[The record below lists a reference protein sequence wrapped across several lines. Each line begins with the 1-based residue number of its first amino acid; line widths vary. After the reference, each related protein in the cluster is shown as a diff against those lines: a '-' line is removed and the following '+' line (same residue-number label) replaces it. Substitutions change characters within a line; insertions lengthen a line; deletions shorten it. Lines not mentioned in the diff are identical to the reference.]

1 MRVRLIALLVIS
13 PLLFSSLLSTSHA
26 AAKAGAKCKKEGIKT
41 VVGKTTLTCIKSG
54 KKLIWTKQ
62 VSSNSA
68 SGKTSPTAAPTPAP
82 TPSQT
87 QTPNVTPNNMTVG
100 VKAVLDSF
108 AQFPKSKEAPQEISF
123 NFGPNADKE
132 TSDLIVKNAT
142 ATMGLFVDFYQDSKA
157 YPIFYGSNEDLDW
170 VIAQWAKFGYTE
182 KTIGNEFQ
190 YALRNLRNR
199 SVPPNFFVGS
209 ENRFPQTPMILLG
222 SKAAISK
229 LTPPWRQI
237 VINHH
242 VIHGIQ
248 GRITGYKD
256 ALLGCWGREGAAELY
271 GWLVA
276 QRTLQAQNF
285 DYVQFRRNQM
295 GEWINTKPNIDLRKF
310 DDAQWVQTLKSL
322 EGIKYDQAIY
332 CADDAGNLAY
342 NVGALVY
349 ERLVGEFGH
358 QQVMSWWYEMRSTS
372 DWKVAFEKVFKIGI
386 DDWYRSSAAPYL
398 RQEYRDWVPQPG
410 WRGVG

>member
-13 PLLFSSLLSTSHA
+13 PLLFSSQLSTSHA
-26 AAKAGAKCKKEGIKT
+26 AAKAGAKCKKEGLKT
-41 VVGKTTLTCIKSG
+41 VVGKTTFTCIKSG
-54 KKLIWTKQ
+54 KKLVWAKG

-68 SGKTSPTAAPTPAP
+68 SGKTSPSAAP

-87 QTPNVTPNNMTVG
+87 QTPNVTPSTVRAG

-108 AQFPKSKEAPQEISF
+108 AQFPKSKDAPQEISF
-123 NFGPNADKE
+123 IFGPNADKD

-157 YPIFYGSNEDLDW
+157 YPIFYGSNEDLEW

-182 KTIGNEFQ
+182 QTIGNEFQ
-190 YALRNLRNR
+190 YAVRNLRTR

-256 ALLGCWGREGAAELY
+256 AILGCWGREGGAELY

-276 QRTLQAQNF
+276 HRTLQAQNF

-310 DDAQWVQTLKSL
+310 DDAQWFQTLKSL

-372 DWKVAFEKVFKIGI
+372 DWKIAFEKVFKIGI
-386 DDWYRSSAAPYL
+386 DDWYRSSAVPYL

>member
-41 VVGKTTLTCIKSG
+41 VVGKTTFTCIKSG
-54 KKLIWTKQ
+54 KKLVWAKG
-62 VSSNSA
+62 VSSNSS
-68 SGKTSPTAAPTPAP
+68 SGKASPSATP

-87 QTPNVTPNNMTVG
+87 QTPNVTPSTVRAG

-108 AQFPKSKEAPQEISF
+108 AQFPKSKDAPQEISF
-123 NFGPNADKE
+123 IFGPNADKE
-132 TSDLIVKNAT
+132 TSDLIVKNAS

-157 YPIFYGSNEDLDW
+157 YPIFYGSNEDLEW

-182 KTIGNEFQ
+182 QTIGNEFQ
-190 YALRNLRNR
+190 YAVRNLRTR

-256 ALLGCWGREGAAELY
+256 ALLGCWGREGGAELY

-276 QRTLQAQNF
+276 HRTLQAQNF

-295 GEWINTKPNIDLRKF
+295 GEWINTQPNIDLRKF
-310 DDAQWVQTLKSL
+310 DDAQWFQALKSL
-322 EGIKYDQAIY
+322 EGNKFEQAIY
-332 CADDAGNLAY
+332 CADATPGALQY

-349 ERLVGEFGH
+349 ERLIGEFGH

-386 DDWYRSSAAPYL
+386 DDWYRSSAVPYL

>member
-41 VVGKTTLTCIKSG
+41 VVGKTTFTCIKSG
-54 KKLIWTKQ
+54 KKLVWAKG
-62 VSSNSA
+62 VSSNSS
-68 SGKTSPTAAPTPAP
+68 SGKTSPSATP

-87 QTPNVTPNNMTVG
+87 QTPNVTPSTVRAG

-108 AQFPKSKEAPQEISF
+108 AQFPKSKDAPQEISF
-123 NFGPNADKE
+123 IFGPNADKD
-132 TSDLIVKNAT
+132 TSDLIVKNAS

-157 YPIFYGSNEDLDW
+157 YPIFYGSNEDLEW

-182 KTIGNEFQ
+182 QTIGNEFQ
-190 YALRNLRNR
+190 YAVRNLRTR

-256 ALLGCWGREGAAELY
+256 ALLGCWGREGGAELY

-276 QRTLQAQNF
+276 HRTLQAQNF

-295 GEWINTKPNIDLRKF
+295 GEWINTQPNIDLRKF
-310 DDAQWVQTLKSL
+310 DDAQWFQALKSL
-322 EGIKYDQAIY
+322 EGNKFEQAIY
-332 CADDAGNLAY
+332 CADATPGALQY

-349 ERLVGEFGH
+349 ERLIGEFGH

-386 DDWYRSSAAPYL
+386 DDWYRSSAVPYL

>member
-41 VVGKTTLTCIKSG
+41 VVGKTTFTCIKSG
-54 KKLIWTKQ
+54 KKLVWAKG

-68 SGKTSPTAAPTPAP
+68 SGKTSPSAAP

-87 QTPNVTPNNMTVG
+87 QTPNVTPSTVRAG

-108 AQFPKSKEAPQEISF
+108 AQFPKSKDAPQEISF
-123 NFGPNADKE
+123 IFGPNADKD

-157 YPIFYGSNEDLDW
+157 YPIFYGSNEDLEW

-182 KTIGNEFQ
+182 QTIGNEFQ
-190 YALRNLRNR
+190 YAVRNLRTR

-256 ALLGCWGREGAAELY
+256 ALLGCWGREGGAELY

-276 QRTLQAQNF
+276 HRTLQAQNF

-310 DDAQWVQTLKSL
+310 DDAQWFQTLKSL

-372 DWKVAFEKVFKIGI
+372 DWKIAFEKVFKIGI
-386 DDWYRSSAAPYL
+386 DDWYRSSAVPYL

>member
-13 PLLFSSLLSTSHA
+13 PLLFSSQLSTSHA

-41 VVGKTTLTCIKSG
+41 VVGKTTFTCIKSG
-54 KKLIWTKQ
+54 KKLVWAKG

-68 SGKTSPTAAPTPAP
+68 SGKTSPSATP

-87 QTPNVTPNNMTVG
+87 QTPNVTPTTVRAG

-108 AQFPKSKEAPQEISF
+108 AQFPKSKDAPQEISF
-123 NFGPNADKE
+123 IFGPNADKD

-157 YPIFYGSNEDLDW
+157 YPIFYGSNEDLEW

-182 KTIGNEFQ
+182 QTIGNEFQ
-190 YALRNLRNR
+190 YAVRNLRTR

-276 QRTLQAQNF
+276 HRTLQAQNF

-310 DDAQWVQTLKSL
+310 DDAQWFQTLKSL

-386 DDWYRSSAAPYL
+386 DDWYRSSAVPYL

>member
-41 VVGKTTLTCIKSG
+41 VVGKTTFTCIKSG
-54 KKLIWTKQ
+54 KKLVWAKG

-68 SGKTSPTAAPTPAP
+68 SGKTSPSAAP

-87 QTPNVTPNNMTVG
+87 QTPNVTPSTVRAG

-108 AQFPKSKEAPQEISF
+108 AQFPKSKDAPQEISF
-123 NFGPNADKE
+123 IFGPNADKD
-132 TSDLIVKNAT
+132 TSDLIVKNAS

-157 YPIFYGSNEDLDW
+157 YPIFYGSNEDLEW

-182 KTIGNEFQ
+182 QTIGNEFQ
-190 YALRNLRNR
+190 YAVRNLRTR

-256 ALLGCWGREGAAELY
+256 ALLGCWGREGGAELY

-276 QRTLQAQNF
+276 HRTLQAQNF

-310 DDAQWVQTLKSL
+310 DDAQWFQTLKSL

-386 DDWYRSSAAPYL
+386 DDWYRSSAVPYL

>member
-41 VVGKTTLTCIKSG
+41 VVGKTTFTCIKSG
-54 KKLIWTKQ
+54 KKLVWAKG

-68 SGKTSPTAAPTPAP
+68 SGKTSPSAEP

-87 QTPNVTPNNMTVG
+87 QTPNVTPSTVRAG

-108 AQFPKSKEAPQEISF
+108 AQFPKSKDAPQEISF
-123 NFGPNADKE
+123 IFGPNADKD
-132 TSDLIVKNAT
+132 TSDLIVKNAS

-157 YPIFYGSNEDLDW
+157 YPIFYGSNEDLEW

-182 KTIGNEFQ
+182 QTIGNEFQ
-190 YALRNLRNR
+190 YAVRNLRTR

-310 DDAQWVQTLKSL
+310 DDAQWFQTLKSL

-349 ERLVGEFGH
+349 ERLIGEFGH

-386 DDWYRSSAAPYL
+386 DDWYRSSAVPYL

>member
-1 MRVRLIALLVIS
+1 MNKRLLAFLSIL
-13 PLLFSSLLSTSHA
+13 SLSVFLSLIPASA
-26 AAKAGAKCKKEGIKT
+26 AAKAGAKCTKAGSTEVVKGKIYTCVKT
-41 VVGKTTLTCIKSG
+41 G
-54 KKLIWTKQ
+54 KKLVWNKGVAIKSTPTPTPTPT
-62 VSSNSA
+62 
-68 SGKTSPTAAPTPAP
+68 GKTVYTSAGINAA
-82 TPSQT
+82 
-87 QTPNVTPNNMTVG
+87 
-100 VKAVLDSF
+100 LESF
-108 AQFPKSKEAPQEISF
+108 AQFPKSKVAPQEITF
-123 NFGPNADKE
+123 IFGPNADKE

-142 ATMGLFVDFYQDSKA
+142 ATMGLFVDFYQESKA
-157 YPIFYGSNEDLDW
+157 YPIFYGSNEDLEW

-182 KTIGNEFQ
+182 TTIGNEFQ
-190 YALRNLRNR
+190 YAVKNLRTR

-209 ENRFPQTPMILLG
+209 EHRFPQTPMILLG
-222 SKAAISK
+222 SKVAISK

-237 VINHH
+237 VVNHH

-276 QRTLQAQNF
+276 HRTLQAQNF

-310 DDAQWVQTLKSL
+310 DDAKWFQTLKSL
-322 EGIKYDQAIY
+322 EGKGNEQAIY
-332 CADDAGNLAY
+332 CDDDSGNLGY
-342 NVGALVY
+342 NVGALLY

-372 DWKVAFEKVFKIGI
+372 DWKFAFEKVFKIGI
-386 DDWYRSSAAPYL
+386 DDWYRSSAVPYL
-398 RQEYRDWVPQPG
+398 QQEYRDWVPQPG

>member
-41 VVGKTTLTCIKSG
+41 VVGKTTFTCIKSG
-54 KKLIWTKQ
+54 KKLVWAKG
-62 VSSNSA
+62 VSSNSS
-68 SGKTSPTAAPTPAP
+68 SGKASPSATP

-87 QTPNVTPNNMTVG
+87 QTPNVTPSTVRAG

-108 AQFPKSKEAPQEISF
+108 AQFPKSKDAPQEISF
-123 NFGPNADKE
+123 IFGPNADKE
-132 TSDLIVKNAT
+132 TSDLIVKNAS

-157 YPIFYGSNEDLDW
+157 YPIFYGSNEDLEW

-182 KTIGNEFQ
+182 QTIGNEFQ
-190 YALRNLRNR
+190 YAVRNLRTR

-256 ALLGCWGREGAAELY
+256 ALLGCWGREGGAELY

-276 QRTLQAQNF
+276 HRTLQAQNF

-310 DDAQWVQTLKSL
+310 DDAQWFQTLKSL

-386 DDWYRSSAAPYL
+386 DDWYRSSAVPYL

>member
-41 VVGKTTLTCIKSG
+41 VVGKTTFTCIKSG
-54 KKLIWTKQ
+54 KKLVWAKA
-62 VSSNSA
+62 VSSNSS
-68 SGKTSPTAAPTPAP
+68 SGKTSPSATP

-87 QTPNVTPNNMTVG
+87 QTPNVTPSTVRAG

-108 AQFPKSKEAPQEISF
+108 AQFPKSKDAPQEISF
-123 NFGPNADKE
+123 IFGPNADKD
-132 TSDLIVKNAT
+132 TSDLIVKNAS

-157 YPIFYGSNEDLDW
+157 YPIFYGSNEDLEW

-182 KTIGNEFQ
+182 QTIGNEFQ
-190 YALRNLRNR
+190 YAVRNLRTR

-256 ALLGCWGREGAAELY
+256 ALLGCWGREGGAELY

-276 QRTLQAQNF
+276 HGTLQAQNF

-310 DDAQWVQTLKSL
+310 DDAQWFQTLKSL

-349 ERLVGEFGH
+349 ERLIGEFGH

-386 DDWYRSSAAPYL
+386 DDWYRSSAVPYL

>member
-41 VVGKTTLTCIKSG
+41 VVGKTTFTCIKSG
-54 KKLIWTKQ
+54 KKLVWAKG

-68 SGKTSPTAAPTPAP
+68 SGKTSPSAAP

-87 QTPNVTPNNMTVG
+87 QTPNVTPSTVRAG

-108 AQFPKSKEAPQEISF
+108 AQFPKSKDAPQEISF
-123 NFGPNADKE
+123 IFGPNADKE
-132 TSDLIVKNAT
+132 TSDLIVKNAS

-157 YPIFYGSNEDLDW
+157 YPIFYGSNEDLEW

-182 KTIGNEFQ
+182 QTIGNEFQ
-190 YALRNLRNR
+190 YAVRNLRTR

-256 ALLGCWGREGAAELY
+256 ALLGCWGREGGAELY

-276 QRTLQAQNF
+276 HRTLQAQNF

-310 DDAQWVQTLKSL
+310 DDAQWFQALKSL
-322 EGIKYDQAIY
+322 EGNKFEQAIY
-332 CADDAGNLAY
+332 CADATPGALQY

-349 ERLVGEFGH
+349 ERLIGEFGH

-386 DDWYRSSAAPYL
+386 DDWYRSSAVPYL

>member
-41 VVGKTTLTCIKSG
+41 VVGKTTFTCIKSG
-54 KKLIWTKQ
+54 KKLVWAKG
-62 VSSNSA
+62 VSSNSS
-68 SGKTSPTAAPTPAP
+68 SGKASPSATP

-87 QTPNVTPNNMTVG
+87 QTPNVTPSTVRAG

-108 AQFPKSKEAPQEISF
+108 AQFPKSKDAPQEISF
-123 NFGPNADKE
+123 IFGPNADKD

-157 YPIFYGSNEDLDW
+157 YPIFYGSNEDLEW

-182 KTIGNEFQ
+182 QTIGNEFQ
-190 YALRNLRNR
+190 YAVRNLRTR

-256 ALLGCWGREGAAELY
+256 ALLGCWGREGGAELY

-310 DDAQWVQTLKSL
+310 DDAQWFQTLKSL

-372 DWKVAFEKVFKIGI
+372 DWKIAFEKVFKIGI
-386 DDWYRSSAAPYL
+386 DDWYRSSAVPYL

>member
-13 PLLFSSLLSTSHA
+13 PLLFSSQLSTSHA

-41 VVGKTTLTCIKSG
+41 VVGKTTFTCIKSG
-54 KKLIWTKQ
+54 KKLVWAKG

-68 SGKTSPTAAPTPAP
+68 SGKTSPSATP

-87 QTPNVTPNNMTVG
+87 QTPNVTPSTVRAG

-108 AQFPKSKEAPQEISF
+108 AQFPKSKDAPQEISF
-123 NFGPNADKE
+123 IFGPNADKD

-157 YPIFYGSNEDLDW
+157 YPIFYGSNEDLEW

-182 KTIGNEFQ
+182 QTIGNEFQ
-190 YALRNLRNR
+190 YAVRNLRTR

-276 QRTLQAQNF
+276 HRTLQAQNF

-310 DDAQWVQTLKSL
+310 DDAQWFQTLKSL

-386 DDWYRSSAAPYL
+386 DDWYRSSAVPYL

>member
-41 VVGKTTLTCIKSG
+41 VVGKTTFTCIKSG
-54 KKLIWTKQ
+54 KKLVWAKG
-62 VSSNSA
+62 VSSNSS
-68 SGKTSPTAAPTPAP
+68 SGKTSSSATP

-87 QTPNVTPNNMTVG
+87 QTPNVTPSTVRAG

-108 AQFPKSKEAPQEISF
+108 AQFPKSKDAPQEISF
-123 NFGPNADKE
+123 IFGPNADKE
-132 TSDLIVKNAT
+132 TSDLIVKNAS

-157 YPIFYGSNEDLDW
+157 YPIFYGSNEDLEW

-182 KTIGNEFQ
+182 QTIGNEFQ
-190 YALRNLRNR
+190 YAVRNLRTR

-256 ALLGCWGREGAAELY
+256 ALLGCWGREGGAELY

-310 DDAQWVQTLKSL
+310 DDAQWFQTLKSL

-372 DWKVAFEKVFKIGI
+372 DWKIAFEKVFKIGI
-386 DDWYRSSAAPYL
+386 DDWYRSSAVPYL

>member
-13 PLLFSSLLSTSHA
+13 PLLFSSQLSTSHA

-41 VVGKTTLTCIKSG
+41 VVGKTTFTCIKSG
-54 KKLIWTKQ
+54 KKLVWAKG
-62 VSSNSA
+62 VSSNSS
-68 SGKTSPTAAPTPAP
+68 SGKTSPSATP

-87 QTPNVTPNNMTVG
+87 QTPNVTPSTVRAG

-108 AQFPKSKEAPQEISF
+108 AQFPKSKDAPQEISF
-123 NFGPNADKE
+123 IFGPNADKD
-132 TSDLIVKNAT
+132 TSDLIVKNAS

-157 YPIFYGSNEDLDW
+157 YPIFYGSNEDLEW

-182 KTIGNEFQ
+182 QTIGNEFQ
-190 YALRNLRNR
+190 YAVRNLRTR

-276 QRTLQAQNF
+276 HRTLQAQNF

-310 DDAQWVQTLKSL
+310 DDAQWFQTLKSL

-386 DDWYRSSAAPYL
+386 DDWYRSSAVPYL

>member
-41 VVGKTTLTCIKSG
+41 VVGKTTFTCIKSG
-54 KKLIWTKQ
+54 KKLVWAKG
-62 VSSNSA
+62 VSSNSS
-68 SGKTSPTAAPTPAP
+68 SGKTSPSAAP

-87 QTPNVTPNNMTVG
+87 QTPNVTPSTVRAG

-108 AQFPKSKEAPQEISF
+108 AQFPKSKDAPQEISF
-123 NFGPNADKE
+123 IFGPNADKD

-157 YPIFYGSNEDLDW
+157 YPIFYGSNEDLEW

-182 KTIGNEFQ
+182 QTIGNEFQ
-190 YALRNLRNR
+190 YAVRNLRTR

-256 ALLGCWGREGAAELY
+256 ALLGCWGREGGAELY

-276 QRTLQAQNF
+276 HRTLQAQNF

-295 GEWINTKPNIDLRKF
+295 GEWINTQPNIDLRKF
-310 DDAQWVQTLKSL
+310 DDAQWFQALKSL
-322 EGIKYDQAIY
+322 EGNKFEQAIY
-332 CADDAGNLAY
+332 CADATPGALQY

-349 ERLVGEFGH
+349 ERLIGEFGH

-386 DDWYRSSAAPYL
+386 DDWYRSSAVPYL

>member
-41 VVGKTTLTCIKSG
+41 VVGKTTFTCIKSG
-54 KKLIWTKQ
+54 KKLVWAKG

-68 SGKTSPTAAPTPAP
+68 SGKTSPSAAP

-87 QTPNVTPNNMTVG
+87 QTPNVTPSTVRAG

-108 AQFPKSKEAPQEISF
+108 AQFPKSKDAPQEISF
-123 NFGPNADKE
+123 IFGPNADKD

-157 YPIFYGSNEDLDW
+157 YPIFYGSNEDLEW

-182 KTIGNEFQ
+182 QTIGNEFQ
-190 YALRNLRNR
+190 YAVRNLRTR

-256 ALLGCWGREGAAELY
+256 ALLGCWGREGGAELY

-276 QRTLQAQNF
+276 HRTLQAQNF

-310 DDAQWVQTLKSL
+310 DDAQWFQTLKSL

-386 DDWYRSSAAPYL
+386 DDWYRSSAVPYL